1 MKLSVQQLTATLG
14 GRKILDAVS
23 LDIPEKKLVGII
35 GPNGSGK
42 STLLRCIYR
51 ALKPSGGAVFLDGV
65 PLQRYSIRES
75 SRKMAVVAQ
84 HNAYSF
90 DFTVWDI
97 VMMGRSPHKG
107 ALESDGPRDRR
118 IVTQSLEAVGM
129 SGFEG
134 RIFSELSGGEQQR
147 VILAR
152 ALAQQTP
159 CLILDEPTN
168 HLDIRYQLE
177 LMDLVCGLDRTV
189 IAALHDLNLAALY
202 CDRLIAIK
210 DGKILGAGAPDVLLT
225 PDLIRRLYDVD
236 ALVRREQ
243 DGSIQILYRP
253 GIART
258 KSLSHQDQ
266 EVL

>member
-1 MKLSVQQLTATLG
+1 MKLSVQHLTATLEG
-14 GRKILDAVS
+14 HKILDAVS
-23 LDIPEKKLVGII
+23 LEIPEKKVVGII

-51 ALKPSGGAVFLDGV
+51 TLKASGGAIFLDGI
-65 PLQRYSIRES
+65 PLQRYSVRES

-97 VMMGRSPHKG
+97 VMMGRSPHKRT
-107 ALESDGPRDRR
+107 LESDAPRDHR
-118 IVTQSLEAVGM
+118 IVAQSLEAVGM
-129 SGFEG
+129 SGFEE
-134 RIFSELSGGEQQR
+134 RIFSSLSGGEQQR

-177 LMDLVCGLDRTV
+177 LMDLVCGLDLTV

-202 CDRLIAIK
+202 CDQLVAIK
-210 DGKILGAGAPDVLLT
+210 DGKILGVGAPDVLLT
-225 PDLIRRLYDVD
+225 PDLIRQLYEVD
-236 ALVRREQ
+236 ARVHREP
-243 DGSIQILYRP
+243 DGIVHIFYRP
-253 GIART
+253 GIGRT
-258 KSLSHQDQ
+258 KSLSHQNQ

>member
-1 MKLSVQQLTATLG
+1 MKVAVQQLTAVLG
-14 GRKILDAVS
+14 GRKILDSVS
-23 LDIPEKKLVGII
+23 LDIPEKKVVGII

-51 ALKPSGGAVFLDGV
+51 ALKPSGGAVFLDGI
-65 PLQRYSIRES
+65 PLQQYSVRES

-97 VMMGRSPHKG
+97 VMMGRSPHKS
-107 ALESDGPRDRR
+107 ALESDNLRDHH
-118 IVTQSLEAVGM
+118 IVAQSLEAVGM
-129 SGFEG
+129 TGFEE

-177 LMDLVCGLDRTV
+177 LMDLVCGLGCTV

-202 CDRLIAIK
+202 CDWLIAIK
-210 DGKILGAGAPDVLLT
+210 DGRILSMGAPDVLLT
-225 PDLIRRLYDVD
+225 P
-236 ALVRREQ
+236 ALVRQLYEVDARVHREQ
-243 DGSIQILYRP
+243 DGTVQILYRP
-253 GIART
+253 GIRRS
-258 KSLSHQDQ
+258 KSASYQDQ
-266 EVL
+266 EAL